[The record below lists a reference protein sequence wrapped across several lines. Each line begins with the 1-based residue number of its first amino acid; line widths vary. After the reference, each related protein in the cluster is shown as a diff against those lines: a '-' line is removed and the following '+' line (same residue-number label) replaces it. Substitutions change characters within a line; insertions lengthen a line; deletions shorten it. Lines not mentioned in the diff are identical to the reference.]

1 MSKVWKVIGIMFGIM
16 LLLGAVSVGVGMITG
31 GDIQRI
37 DELFKAANA
46 DTVQR
51 VQDMVQSAEETL
63 RSLIDSLCDAVK
75 H

>member
-1 MSKVWKVIGIMFGIM
+1 MSTVWKFFGFRFGVM

-51 VQDMVQSAEETL
+51 VQDMVQSAEEAL
-63 RSLIDSLCDAVK
+63 RSLIDSLCDAAK

>member
-37 DELFKAANA
+37 EELFKAANA

>member
-31 GDIQRI
+31 GDVQRI
-37 DELFKAANA
+37 DELFRAANA

-51 VQDMVQSAEETL
+51 VQDMVQSAEETIRGL
-63 RSLIDSLCDAVK
+63 LGL
-75 H
+75 

>member
-16 LLLGAVSVGVGMITG
+16 LLLSAVSVGVGMITG

-63 RSLIDSLCDAVK
+63 RSLIDSLCDAAK

>member
-31 GDIQRI
+31 GDLERI
-37 DELFKAANA
+37 SDLFDRANA

-51 VQDMVQSAEETL
+51 VRDMVQSAEEAIRGL
-63 RSLIDSLCDAVK
+63 LGL
-75 H
+75 

>member
-51 VQDMVQSAEETL
+51 VQHMVQSVEETL
-63 RSLIDSLCDAVK
+63 RSLLDTLRDAAK

>member
-31 GDIQRI
+31 GDIRRI
-37 DELFKAANA
+37 EELFKAANA

-51 VQDMVQSAEETL
+51 VQDMVQSAEEAL

>member
-37 DELFKAANA
+37 DELSKAANA

-51 VQDMVQSAEETL
+51 VQDMVQSAEEAL
-63 RSLIDSLCDAVK
+63 RSLIDSLCDAAK

>member
-1 MSKVWKVIGIMFGIM
+1 MFGIM

-51 VQDMVQSAEETL
+51 VQDMVQSAEEAL
-63 RSLIDSLCDAVK
+63 RSLIDSLCDAAK

>member
-51 VQDMVQSAEETL
+51 VQDMVQSAEEAL
-63 RSLIDSLCDAVK
+63 RRLIDSLCDAAK

>member
-31 GDIQRI
+31 GDLERI
-37 DELFKAANA
+37 NELFKAANA

-51 VQDMVQSAEETL
+51 VQDMVQSAEEAIRGL
-63 RSLIDSLCDAVK
+63 LGL
-75 H
+75 